1 MNATNLRKNLFQVLD
16 GASNGDNVEFSHKG
30 VTFRI
35 VLASASS
42 RLSRLVAR
50 EATTKNFSPS
60 DSGWDADAQ
69 AAWEAAA
76 DELFG
81 PGSPAAPASKKS
93 K

>member
-42 RLSRLVAR
+42 RLSRLVVR

-60 DSGWDADAQ
+60 DSDAQ